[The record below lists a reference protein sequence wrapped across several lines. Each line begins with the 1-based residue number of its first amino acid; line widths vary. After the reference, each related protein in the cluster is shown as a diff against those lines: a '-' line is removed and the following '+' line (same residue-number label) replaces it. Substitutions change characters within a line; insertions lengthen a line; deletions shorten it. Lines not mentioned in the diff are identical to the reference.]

1 MNLFWSFLAKI
12 IKIKNSPGQQKQVG
26 LTVVNFKN
34 QKTLLRARVLRIKD
48 IY

>member
-34 QKTLLRARVLRIKD
+34 QKNIIKGKGIKD
-48 IY
+48 